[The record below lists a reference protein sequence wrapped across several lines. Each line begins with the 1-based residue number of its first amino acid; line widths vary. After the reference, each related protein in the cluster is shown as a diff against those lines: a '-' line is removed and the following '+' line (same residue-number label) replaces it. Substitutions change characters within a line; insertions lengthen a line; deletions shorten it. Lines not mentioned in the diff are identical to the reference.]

1 MKNLLIILLIF
12 SFSSQ
17 AYAANVMDLRTYTDS
32 EKTRITVQLD
42 KKIQYKTRYDT
53 EHNIRLYLLETDIT
67 LPNKTRDI
75 NNDLIGSINLEP
87 IENMVVIII
96 ELKKPVSFVVFP
108 LNSPERIVIDVMP
121 IAPEISGTISD
132 YPSSINIGKEYKS
145 DLTENKKYAKSEV
158 KLSRSSM
165 GNINLKLIQFG
176 FDSVLIASL
185 IFMGV
190 CFYRSKKHAPA
201 TSSLG
206 LEDMPEVEK
215 PKPVKKVRNG
225 KTFANMMNEL
235 DSVKP
240 ISDESN
246 YDNRQSAKEKSKRE
260 SLPLPKE
267 YEKVFELDQ
276 RGLDRLTISQKS
288 NIPIGEV
295 NLILDLLKPHKDK
308 TTTTK

>member
-1 MKNLLIILLIF
+1 
-12 SFSSQ
+12 
-17 AYAANVMDLRTYTDS
+17 
-32 EKTRITVQLD
+32 
-42 KKIQYKTRYDT
+42 
-53 EHNIRLYLLETDIT
+53 
-67 LPNKTRDI
+67 
-75 NNDLIGSINLEP
+75 
-87 IENMVVIII
+87 
-96 ELKKPVSFVVFP
+96 
-108 LNSPERIVIDVMP
+108 
-121 IAPEISGTISD
+121 
-132 YPSSINIGKEYKS
+132 
-145 DLTENKKYAKSEV
+145 
-158 KLSRSSM
+158 M

-295 NLILDLLKPHKDK
+295 NLILDLLKPHKDR